1 MAPDPRAAPVATAA
15 RRHRPVVP
23 TLRVERRLLRG
34 GAVLLASMD
43 EVGRGAPA
51 GPVHVGVVVVD
62 AATPPAPAGVRD
74 SKLLAARARDALAPR
89 VERWA
94 VDSAVGSASADEVDA
109 CGVVGALRLAGRR
122 ALAELA
128 VVPDLVLLDGS
139 HDWLSGPDPE
149 RAGDGVPVV
158 TRVRADLT
166 CASVAAASILAKVR
180 RDARMAELDRD
191 HPGYGFA
198 ANKGYGTVD
207 HLEALRR
214 LGPTPQHRVSWNLP
228 GRV

>member
-23 TLRVERRLLRG
+23 TLRVERRLLRE
-34 GAVLLASMD
+34 GATLLASMD

-51 GPVHVGVVVVD
+51 GPVHVGVVVV
-62 AATPPAPAGVRD
+62 AATTPPAPAGVRD
-74 SKLLAARARDALAPR
+74 SKLLAPRAREAMVPK

-94 VDSAVGSASADEVDA
+94 EDSAVGAASAAEVDA
-109 CGVVGALRLAGRR
+109 YGVVGALRLAGRR
-122 ALAELA
+122 ALAALV

-139 HDWLSGPDPE
+139 HDWLTGSDPD
-149 RAGDGVPVV
+149 RVDGGAPVV

-180 RDARMAELDRD
+180 RDARMVELDRD

-198 ANKGYGTVD
+198 ANKGYGTGD

-214 LGPTPQHRVSWNLP
+214 LGPTRQHRVSWNLP
-228 GRV
+228 GRF